1 MKNKEKSIS
10 FEEVLQNEELTHL
23 HEVVHFLENT
33 KDEDI
38 FPCKQAA
45 YFKDAVAK
53 RVELLHRE
61 NPKMPLKKAI
71 TTVLDSFLDVSDAE
85 MLLKLTKWTIQEWE
99 NKAHLADK
107 KTTTL
112 TLENV

>member
-10 FEEVLQNEELTHL
+10 FEEVLQNKELTHL
-23 HEVVHFLENT
+23 HEVARFLENT
-33 KDEDI
+33 KDEDL
-38 FPCKQAA
+38 FPHKQAA

-61 NPKMPLKKAI
+61 SPKMPLKKAI
-71 TTVLDSFLDVSDAE
+71 TTVLDSFLEVSDAE